1 MRVAILS
8 FISGNVLK
16 LLLTIMKLTMSDSDA
31 SVSEMLEQSM
41 VSMQEFFLASAFQDS
56 DFINIK
62 KRYIALS

>member
-1 MRVAILS
+1 
-8 FISGNVLK
+8 
-16 LLLTIMKLTMSDSDA
+16 MKLTMSDSDA